1 LPDGRDFLF
10 NVIVQVFD
18 ILAQQAE
25 DEREALLEYCEI
37 QGLNSSEK
45 IGLVDIGYS
54 GSIQKALSSLLR
66 KPLAG
71 YYFVTDDLAKPLKYP
86 GSICRAYFGEFID
99 PANSSLP
106 IHKHSLLLEAV
117 LTAPSGQL
125 LYFQR
130 HNREIVPIFKDPG
143 ISQKEFEKINQIHEG
158 ILEFINSILNSFG
171 LNALEIEFPK
181 DSIQLVYDM
190 VAEGDIDI
198 GNLKNVLSVEDNFCG
213 NKELCAIDFYKK

>member
-1 LPDGRDFLF
+1 
-10 NVIVQVFD
+10 
-18 ILAQQAE
+18 
-25 DEREALLEYCEI
+25 
-37 QGLNSSEK
+37 
-45 IGLVDIGYS
+45 
-54 GSIQKALSSLLR
+54 
-66 KPLAG
+66 
-71 YYFVTDDLAKPLKYP
+71 
-86 GSICRAYFGEFID
+86 
-99 PANSSLP
+99 
-106 IHKHSLLLEAV
+106 